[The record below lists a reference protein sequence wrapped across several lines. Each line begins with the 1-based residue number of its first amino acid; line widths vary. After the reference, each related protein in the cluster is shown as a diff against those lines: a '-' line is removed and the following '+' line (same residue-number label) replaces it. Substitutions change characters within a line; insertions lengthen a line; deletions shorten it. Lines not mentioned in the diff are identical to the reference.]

1 MPCVAHPAKNMRGL
15 EGIFFPLKMM
25 LSYIIQNIKSHSSR
39 KNTSNH
45 NNMCIEYVFG
55 SVSRLLHLCFLLSFS
70 FSFFFFFF
78 FFSLHVFCFRPRD
91 NYHCSVTVQYCL
103 CTASVLFIHCS
114 NTVHTFKNI
123 KNCLTVLFTY
133 LKIILLQ
140 CFQFSVF
147 SF

>member
-55 SVSRLLHLCFLLSFS
+55 SVSRLLHLFFLLF
-70 FSFFFFFF
+70 FLFFFFFF
-78 FFSLHVFCFRPRD
+78 FFHFTYFALGQGTII
-91 NYHCSVTVQYCL
+91 TVQYCL
-103 CTASVLFIHCS
+103 CTVSVLFIHCS

>member
-78 FFSLHVFCFRPRD
+78 FFHFTYFALGQGTIITVQSLY
-91 NYHCSVTVQYCL
+91 NTVYVLYQYCL
-103 CTASVLFIHCS
+103 Y
-114 NTVHTFKNI
+114 TVAI
-123 KNCLTVLFTY
+123 LFTH
-133 LKIILLQ
+133 LKILKIV
-140 CFQFSVF
+140 SRYY
-147 SF
+147 SHI

>member
-55 SVSRLLHLCFLLSFS
+55 SVSRLLHLCFLLSL
-70 FSFFFFFF
+70 FF
-78 FFSLHVFCFRPRD
+78 FFSLHVFCFRLGD

-103 CTASVLFIHCS
+103 CTVSVLFIHCS

-140 CFQFSVF
+140 RFQVSVF

>member
-55 SVSRLLHLCFLLSFS
+55 SVSRLLHLCFLLSL
-70 FSFFFFFF
+70 FF
-78 FFSLHVFCFRPRD
+78 FFSLHVFCFRPGD
-91 NYHCSVTVQYCL
+91 NYHCSVTVQHSLY
-103 CTASVLFIHCS
+103 TVAVLFIHCN

-123 KNCLTVLFTY
+123 KNCPMVLFTH